1 MEFMDQFKKMKRWIW
16 EDIIIV
22 TFLSPIFLLP
32 DICTFNNK
40 DFKHRRGNKFFYSYI
55 NTRSILN
62 FIYHFYVS
70 NDIDKD
76 RDIDIDKEFVRD

>member
-32 DICTFNNK
+32 DICIFNNK

-55 NTRSILN
+55 NTRLN